1 MRAAIDS
8 NSLNNYGKTK
18 RQRLDILRGELAY
31 DRSRFES
38 RWQELGTYVSPNRY
52 RRGLEDNE
60 TGSKIDYSKIID
72 PVATRAVRTAMAGM
86 VSGGTNPA
94 SEWFRL
100 TTPDPGLMKFKPVKT
115 WLYDLTSRMNNV
127 FLKSNIYQVLPLN
140 YADAFTFGTACM
152 LLEQHE
158 TRVIHAFSFPCGSY
172 WLGRD
177 REGRINVFM
186 REFQMTVWQLVN
198 TFGDYDPVTG
208 RAMWERFS
216 HTVKNLWDN
225 SQYQQRIDVRH
236 CIYPNFQHD
245 PNSLEPKHK
254 AFASDYMEIGNATKA
269 GKYKVDS
276 SNNDRFLRESG
287 YDHFP
292 VLAPRWQVVGEDV
305 YGTDQPAE
313 VALGDIKQLQT
324 MIKNKARG
332 VELKMKP
339 PLVADERLK
348 TSSVGV
354 IPGHITWITEA
365 DGVPKVRSAY
375 DVNFDLSHITMDI
388 QDIRSSIKI
397 TMLEDLFRFMESLR
411 ASGRTQITAREID
424 QHSAEQL
431 SILGPFLHQL
441 DQDQNRPMIEDAF
454 RNMAELGLLP
464 PDPPP
469 ELQGVDLKIEYISIL
484 HQAQKALRMSG
495 LERYLSFTQSLVQV
509 WPDAR
514 HKVDTDEALEHY
526 ADMTGVPP
534 KIVRSEDEVEA
545 IRQAEAEMM
554 AKQQQIANM
563 QGEAQVM
570 KDLGAANTQPDSALG
585 QMVDQARAGQVI
597 PQGV

>member
-1 MRAAIDS
+1 MAAIVD
-8 NSLNNYGKTK
+8 LHATNNYGKTK

-31 DRSRFES
+31 ERHRYES
-38 RWQELGTYVSPNRY
+38 RWQDLGTYILPNRY
-52 RRGLEDNE
+52 RRSFEDNE
-60 TGSKIDYSKIID
+60 SGSKIDYSKIID
-72 PVATRAVRTAMAGM
+72 PSATRAVRTAMAGM

-100 TTPDPGLMKFKPVKT
+100 TTPDPKLTKAKPVKS
-115 WLYDLTSRMNNV
+115 WLYDLTAQMNNI

-152 LLEQHE
+152 LIEQHP
-158 TRVIHAFSFPCGSY
+158 TRVIHAYSFPCGSY

-177 REGRINVFM
+177 REGHINTFM

-198 TFGDYDPVTG
+198 TFGDYDPKTG

-216 HTVKNLWDN
+216 PTIKSLWDN
-225 SQYQQRIDVRH
+225 SQYHQRIDIRH
-236 CIYPNFQHD
+236 CVYPNMDYD
-245 PNSLEPKHK
+245 PDSIEPKHK
-254 AFASDYMEIGNATKA
+254 KYSSDYYEIGNAVKSGRYSTSA
-269 GKYKVDS
+269 GFE
-276 SNNDRFLRESG
+276 DRFLRESG

-305 YGTDQPAE
+305 YGVDQPGE

-332 VELKMKP
+332 VELKMRP

-348 TSSVGV
+348 TASVGV

-375 DVNFDLSHITMDI
+375 DVNFDLNHITMDI
-388 QDIRSSIKI
+388 QDIRGSIRS

-441 DQDQNRPMIEDAF
+441 DQDQNKPLIETTF
-454 RNMAELGLLP
+454 RHMADLGLLP
-464 PDPPP
+464 PNPPP

-484 HQAQKALRMSG
+484 HQAQKAIRMSG
-495 LERYLSFTQSLVQV
+495 LERYLSFTQSLTQT
-509 WPDAR
+509 WPDVR

-534 KIVRSEDEVEA
+534 KVVRSEDEVEEIKA
-545 IRQAEAEMM
+545 AEAEL
-554 AKQQQIANM
+554 AAQQQQMEAM

-570 KDLGAANTQPDSALG
+570 KDLGAAKTEPNSALG
-585 QMVDQARAGQVI
+585 QMVDQARAGQVVDS
-597 PQGV
+597 GV